1 MKQKHALPQKP
12 GNGKRLR
19 TGEPLVETIRSRVV
33 ELPFA
38 RIALHDLPGL
48 KIGSQDLESDR
59 GVSRTC
65 HRIARM
71 INEDFDSIGEYV
83 AKLMQEFEGATNC
96 VVYVEPKKL
105 FQNGNGSKSLLD
117 HRLTVTRNGE
127 GFIID
132 EAGKESNTEN
142 DPLLKALLYKA
153 FEERR
158 PTMFDYGVGLKIEF
172 DGLDMDDDSCHVYPI
187 DKGKGALALMPFYY
201 REPGDP
207 SGIVM
212 LQGDLI
218 CRSSRLDGFGKAYW
232 TAKAVMAGAAQIS
245 NQLTQKFDN
254 ITTMTKIADFN
265 VDFKESIRQLVDD
278 ELKGLYFVL
287 LDVDAFKAI
296 NDTYCYSTAN
306 VILRKIA
313 ETIKVSVR
321 SRDKVSRYGGDEFAV
336 ILRDI
341 ANEHEAMVIAE
352 RIRKKVSD
360 IEMDGKKVEVTCSS
374 GVCDVGSV
382 VQRMIDSKVL
392 SDKGELLE
400 KAFEISFNIANAGLK
415 TAKREGKNRTCLSK
429 VDEEFPPT
437 VH

>member
-1 MKQKHALPQKP
+1 MKKLKHTEQPKA
-12 GNGKRLR
+12 GNGKHVRM
-19 TGEPLVETIRSRVV
+19 GAPLLDSVGTRVV

-38 RIALHDLPGL
+38 RIALHKLPGL
-48 KIGSQDLESDR
+48 KLSPKDLQSDR
-59 GVSRTC
+59 WVSRTC

-71 INEDFDSIGEYV
+71 INEDFDSIGDYV
-83 AKLMQEFEGATNC
+83 AKLMQEFEGAHTC

-105 FQNGNGSKSLLD
+105 FQNGSTSMLE
-117 HRLTVTRNGE
+117 HRLSVTRKGE
-127 GFIID
+127 MFAI
-132 EAGKESNTEN
+132 EESGESRIEN
-142 DPLLKALLYKA
+142 DPLLKTLLYKA
-153 FEERR
+153 FEDRR
-158 PTMFDYGVGLKIEF
+158 PVIFDYSVGMKIEF

-187 DKGKGALALMPFYY
+187 AKGKDALALMPFYY

-212 LQGDLI
+212 LQGDLT
-218 CRSSRLDGFGKAYW
+218 CKGSALGGFGKAYW

-278 ELKGLYFVL
+278 ELKGLYFLL

-306 VILRKIA
+306 IVLRKIA
-313 ETIKVSVR
+313 ETIKISVR
-321 SRDKVSRYGGDEFAV
+321 SHDKVKVSRYGGDEFAV

-341 ANEHEAMVIAE
+341 ANEHEAMAIAE
-352 RIRKKVSD
+352 RIREKVSN
-360 IEMDGKKVEVTCSS
+360 IEIDGKEINVTCSS
-374 GVCDVGSV
+374 GVCNVGSV
-382 VQRMIDSKVL
+382 VQRMIDSRAL
-392 SDKGELLE
+392 SDKNELLE

-415 TAKREGKNRTCLSK
+415 AAKREGKNRTFLSN
-429 VDEEFPPT
+429 VDKEFPPT
-437 VH
+437 IH